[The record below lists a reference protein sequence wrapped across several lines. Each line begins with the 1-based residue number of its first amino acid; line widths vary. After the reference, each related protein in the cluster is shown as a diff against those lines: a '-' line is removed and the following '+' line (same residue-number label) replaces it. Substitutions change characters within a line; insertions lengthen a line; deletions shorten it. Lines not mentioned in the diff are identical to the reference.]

1 MIALL
6 IGYRKFTS
14 KKGTNCCI
22 VSLVVDYSD
31 FDVQH
36 GACGQKVDEV
46 FIPENCHGLI
56 QPNSVG
62 RYYELE
68 YGAGIGGRPAVTGIH
83 LVPEEKKKC

>member
-1 MIALL
+1 MSALL

-22 VSLVVDYSD
+22 VSLVNDYST
-31 FDVQH
+31 FDCSH
-36 GACGQKVDEV
+36 GAVGQKVDEV

-56 QPNSVG
+56 QPDSVG

-83 LVPEEKKKC
+83 LGPEEVKK